1 MNSRASGP
9 RERSCLDRPFV
20 LIEDRRSRETLCFTR
35 CHRILEAHSYGE
47 VPAIL
52 AAMLDAQRAGYFLA
66 GYAVYELGYMFE
78 PRLAPLAPVLEGPL
92 LRFGVFDGPRRFDW
106 HAVEGTA
113 SVSDLHPLLTFDAY
127 RERFNQVI
135 DYIRAGDVYQVNLTF
150 PMAGSWLG
158 DPVALFAA
166 LRTVQPAPYGALVS
180 LGSETILSLSPEL
193 FFETEGSLI
202 RARPMKGTA
211 PRGASPEQDR
221 RAAADLAS
229 SVKDRAENLMI
240 VDLLRNDLSRVSEM
254 GSVRVTDLFT
264 VERYPTLFQMTSGI
278 EAELQR
284 DIRLPELLRALF
296 PCGSVTGAP
305 KIRAMEVIRTL
316 EDEPRGVYCGSI
328 GMVSPDGEAR
338 FNVAI
343 RTLTL
348 AASGQAIFNVGSGLV
363 FDSDARSEYDECLL
377 KAAFLGEISGD
388 RQGSAMCERH

>member
-1 MNSRASGP
+1 M
-9 RERSCLDRPFV
+9 DRPLV
-20 LIEDRRSRETLCFTR
+20 LIEDRRRGETLCFGG
-35 CHRILEAHSYGE
+35 CHQLLEGRSYDE

-66 GYAVYELGYMFE
+66 GYAAYELGYMFE
-78 PRLAPLAPVLEGPL
+78 PRLAALAPALKGPL
-92 LRFGVFDGPRRFDW
+92 LQFGVFDEPRRFDW
-106 HAVEGTA
+106 RAVEGAA
-113 SVSDLHPLLTFDAY
+113 SIGEILPLMSFDAY

-166 LRTVQPAPYGALVS
+166 LRSLQPAPYGALVS
-180 LGSETILSLSPEL
+180 LAGETVLSLSPEL

-211 PRGASPEQDR
+211 PRGTTPEHDR
-221 RAAADLAS
+221 QAAADLAA
-229 SVKDRAENLMI
+229 SVKNRAENLMI
-240 VDLLRNDLSRVSEM
+240 VDLLRNDLSRISQI
-254 GSVRVTDLFT
+254 GSVQVTDLFT
-264 VERYPTLFQMTSGI
+264 VERYPTLFQMTSGV
-278 EAELQR
+278 EARLQQ
-284 DIRLPELLRALF
+284 DIRLPKLLRALF

-305 KIRAMEVIRTL
+305 KIRAMEVIREL
-316 EDEPRGVYCGSI
+316 EDEARGVYCGSI
-328 GMVSPDGEAR
+328 GMIAPNGDTR

-348 AASGQAIFNVGSGLV
+348 AGSGQLTFNVGSGLV

-377 KAAFLGEISGD
+377 KAAFLAKAAGTI
-388 RQGSAMCERH
+388 